1 MYSKEEEKKFT
12 SEYVKNFSLGQE
24 QIKKNKNFNKALE
37 IFNKCVDLAKKI
49 NNNQKL
55 CESYYYNGLCYFT
68 LYNLIESETNF
79 NSSFSLINSFDQS
92 NFPYYKIR
100 GKVFAYIVHTN
111 FLLKTLDENLQFI
124 NDNINNIINF
134 KLEEKLVIFYNFIK
148 EILYPFK
155 KGNKFQEFKNEYYY
169 AKNNI
174 LYNNENV
181 ISIKLKSIFLNLMN
195 YQSMKLIFQKDVLL
209 YYIDTYNIPSNHLIF
224 NCLEKSDEFI
234 NEKSKFKIILESSIK
249 SHKIKLDKEFNS
261 TSLKLTQERKDL
273 FDKFIKIWELL
284 SLSFQ
289 NIFKNH
295 LNITFTSSS
304 KTVER
309 KRVVTPNLVSII
321 KDKNSPSENKQP
333 KSTKN
338 NRRQSHITTSA
349 FNENE
354 KANFQKDIFIESFKT
369 ERTNENNEIDLSRVI
384 NSTKIIS
391 NTLFLRNV
399 NPFLINTLI
408 SEFGKEK
415 EIRKCDIINLK
426 IPNYISS
433 YSKLSRK
440 GYHGLSLVENVNQDT
455 VFLIKNLFLIKDLYF
470 FGVCDGHGPSG
481 HKISQI
487 FTTLFQSF
495 FLYNEMD
502 NYLSKKKKSLN
513 NYLSSLLS
521 TTDENKNVKE
531 MDIIK
536 YFYTKLQINCNELS
550 IVKNNFSELSTN
562 IKESI
567 LNSQNELLKYSKDFD
582 IQNSGSTICTL
593 ILKSNILTCIN
604 VGDSRAILIS
614 KNKNGTWNYSQL
626 TKDHKPTEKEEKSRI
641 ENKGGLIHKIINYD
655 DENKE
660 IGPYRV
666 WFKDDSK
673 GPGLSMSRSFGDF
686 LSKEIGVCCEPD
698 IFRYELKEDDKFIVV
713 ASDGVWEFMS
723 NELVM
728 NTIINCS
735 NAEDASQS
743 IVKEAVKKWKEYSK
757 KNVDDIS
764 CVVVEVCI
772 KK

>member
-12 SEYVKNFSLGQE
+12 SEYVQNFSLGQE
-24 QIKKNKNFNKALE
+24 QIKKKKNFNKALE
-37 IFNKCVDLAKKI
+37 IFKQCLDLAKKI

-55 CESYYYNGLCYFT
+55 CDSYYYNGLCYFT

-100 GKVFAYIVHTN
+100 GKIFAYIVHTN
-111 FLLKTLDENLQFI
+111 FLLKSVDENINFI
-124 NDNINNIINF
+124 NDNINSIIKF
-134 KLEEKLVIFYNFIK
+134 KIEEKLVIFYNFIK
-148 EILYPFK
+148 EILYPLK
-155 KGNKFQEFKNEYYY
+155 KGNRFNEFKNEYYSS
-169 AKNNI
+169 KNNI
-174 LYNNENV
+174 LYNNENT

-195 YQSMKLIFQKDVLL
+195 YNSMKLIFQKDILL
-209 YYIDTYNIPSNHLIF
+209 YYINTYNIPSNHLIF
-224 NCLEKSDEFI
+224 NCFEKSDEFI
-234 NEKSKFKIILESSIK
+234 NEKSKYKITFESLIK
-249 SHKIKLDKEFNS
+249 TNKIKIDKEFNT
-261 TSLKLTQERKDL
+261 TSSKLIQERKDL
-273 FDKFIKIWELL
+273 FDKFKKIWELL

-289 NIFKNH
+289 HIFKNH
-295 LNITFTSSS
+295 LNITFSSSS
-304 KTVER
+304 KTNQR
-309 KRVVTPNLVSII
+309 KRVVTPNLISNL
-321 KDKNSPSENKQP
+321 KEKNSSDNKQP

-338 NRRQSHITTSA
+338 NRRSSHITTST

-354 KANFQKDIFIESFKT
+354 KVNFKKDIFIEPFKT
-369 ERTNENNEIDLSRVI
+369 ERNDGKNEIDYSRVI
-384 NSTKIIS
+384 NSTNIIS
-391 NTLFLRNV
+391 NSIFLRNA
-399 NPFLINTLI
+399 NPFLIKTLI

-426 IPNYISS
+426 IPNYVSS

-440 GYHGLSLVENVNQDT
+440 GNHGLSLIENVNQDT
-455 VFLIKNLFLIKDLYF
+455 VFLYKNFLLIKDLYF

-502 NYLSKKKKSLN
+502 NYLSKKNKSIN

-521 TTDENKNVKE
+521 STDENKNVKE

-550 IVKNNFSELSTN
+550 LIKNNFTELSTN

-567 LNSQNELLKYSKDFD
+567 LNSQNELIKYSKDFD
-582 IQNSGSTICTL
+582 IQNSGSTICSL
-593 ILKSNILTCIN
+593 ILKSNTLTCIN
-604 VGDSRAILIS
+604 IGDSRAILIS

-626 TKDHKPTEKEEKSRI
+626 TKDHKPTDKEEKNRI
-641 ENKGGLIHKIINYD
+641 EKKGGSIHKLINYD

-666 WFKDDSK
+666 WFKDDTK

-723 NELVM
+723 NENVM
-728 NTIINCS
+728 NTIVNCS
-735 NAEDASQS
+735 NSDEACEV

-764 CVVVEVCI
+764 CVVVEVCV

>member
-12 SEYVKNFSLGQE
+12 SEYVQNFSLGQE
-24 QIKKNKNFNKALE
+24 QIKKKKNFNKALE
-37 IFNKCVDLAKKI
+37 IFKQCLDLAKKI

-111 FLLKTLDENLQFI
+111 FLLKSVDENINFI
-124 NDNINNIINF
+124 NDNINSIIKF

-148 EILYPFK
+148 EILYPLK
-155 KGNKFQEFKNEYYY
+155 KGNRFNEFKNEYYSS
-169 AKNNI
+169 KNNI
-174 LYNNENV
+174 LYNNENT

-195 YQSMKLIFQKDVLL
+195 YNSMKLIFQKDILL
-209 YYIDTYNIPSNHLIF
+209 YYINTYNIPSNHLIF
-224 NCLEKSDEFI
+224 NCFEKSDEFI
-234 NEKSKFKIILESSIK
+234 NEKSKYKITFESLIK
-249 SHKIKLDKEFNS
+249 TNKIKIDKEFNT
-261 TSLKLTQERKDL
+261 TSSKLIQERKDL
-273 FDKFIKIWELL
+273 FDKFKKIWELL

-289 NIFKNH
+289 HIFKNH
-295 LNITFTSSS
+295 LNITFSSSS
-304 KTVER
+304 KTNQR
-309 KRVVTPNLVSII
+309 KRVVTPNLISNL
-321 KDKNSPSENKQP
+321 KEKNSSDNKQP

-338 NRRQSHITTSA
+338 NRRSSHITTST

-354 KANFQKDIFIESFKT
+354 KVNFKKDIFIEPFKT
-369 ERTNENNEIDLSRVI
+369 ERNDGKNEIDYSRVI
-384 NSTKIIS
+384 NSTSIIS
-391 NTLFLRNV
+391 NSIFLRNA
-399 NPFLINTLI
+399 NPFLIKTLI

-426 IPNYISS
+426 IPNYVSS

-440 GYHGLSLVENVNQDT
+440 GNHGLSLIENVNQDT
-455 VFLIKNLFLIKDLYF
+455 VFLYKNFLLIKDLYF

-502 NYLSKKKKSLN
+502 NYLSKKNKSIN

-521 TTDENKNVKE
+521 STDENKNVKE

-550 IVKNNFSELSTN
+550 LIKNNFTELSTN

-567 LNSQNELLKYSKDFD
+567 LNSQNELIKYSKDFD
-582 IQNSGSTICTL
+582 IQNSGSTICSL
-593 ILKSNILTCIN
+593 ILKSNTLTCIN
-604 VGDSRAILIS
+604 IGDSRAILIS

-626 TKDHKPTEKEEKSRI
+626 TKDHKPTEK
-641 ENKGGLIHKIINYD
+641 
-655 DENKE
+655 
-660 IGPYRV
+660 
-666 WFKDDSK
+666 
-673 GPGLSMSRSFGDF
+673 
-686 LSKEIGVCCEPD
+686 
-698 IFRYELKEDDKFIVV
+698 
-713 ASDGVWEFMS
+713 
-723 NELVM
+723 
-728 NTIINCS
+728 
-735 NAEDASQS
+735 
-743 IVKEAVKKWKEYSK
+743 
-757 KNVDDIS
+757 
-764 CVVVEVCI
+764 
-772 KK
+772 

>member
-12 SEYVKNFSLGQE
+12 SEYVQNFSLGQE
-24 QIKKNKNFNKALE
+24 QIKKKKNFNKALE
-37 IFNKCVDLAKKI
+37 IFKQCLDLAKKI

-100 GKVFAYIVHTN
+100 GKIFAYIVHTN
-111 FLLKTLDENLQFI
+111 FLLKSVDENINFI
-124 NDNINNIINF
+124 NDNINSIIKF

-148 EILYPFK
+148 EILYPLK
-155 KGNKFQEFKNEYYY
+155 KGNRFNEFKNEYYSS
-169 AKNNI
+169 KNNI
-174 LYNNENV
+174 LYNNENT

-195 YQSMKLIFQKDVLL
+195 YNSMKLIFQKDILL
-209 YYIDTYNIPSNHLIF
+209 YYINTYNIPSNHLIF
-224 NCLEKSDEFI
+224 NCFEKSDEFI
-234 NEKSKFKIILESSIK
+234 NEKSKYKITFESLIK
-249 SHKIKLDKEFNS
+249 TNKIKIDKEFNT
-261 TSLKLTQERKDL
+261 TSSKLIQERKDL
-273 FDKFIKIWELL
+273 FDKFKKIWELL

-289 NIFKNH
+289 HIFKNH
-295 LNITFTSSS
+295 LNITFSSSS
-304 KTVER
+304 KTNQR
-309 KRVVTPNLVSII
+309 KRVVTPNLISNL
-321 KDKNSPSENKQP
+321 KEKNSSDNKQP

-338 NRRQSHITTSA
+338 NRRSSHITTST

-354 KANFQKDIFIESFKT
+354 KVNFKKDIFIEPFKT
-369 ERTNENNEIDLSRVI
+369 ERNDGKNEIDYSRVI
-384 NSTKIIS
+384 NSTSIIS
-391 NTLFLRNV
+391 NSIFLRNA
-399 NPFLINTLI
+399 NPFLIKTLI
-408 SEFGKEK
+408 SEFGKVK

-426 IPNYISS
+426 IPNYVSS

-440 GYHGLSLVENVNQDT
+440 GNHGLSLIENVNQDT
-455 VFLIKNLFLIKDLYF
+455 VFLYKNFLLIKDLYF

-502 NYLSKKKKSLN
+502 NYLSKKNKSIN

-521 TTDENKNVKE
+521 STDENKNVKE

-550 IVKNNFSELSTN
+550 LIKNNFTELSTN

-567 LNSQNELLKYSKDFD
+567 LNSQNELIKYSKDFD
-582 IQNSGSTICTL
+582 IQNSGSTICSL
-593 ILKSNILTCIN
+593 ILKSNTLTCIN
-604 VGDSRAILIS
+604 IGDSRAILIS

-626 TKDHKPTEKEEKSRI
+626 TKDHKPTEKEEKNRI
-641 ENKGGLIHKIINYD
+641 ESNGGLIHKIINYD
-655 DENKE
+655 DDDNKE

-723 NELVM
+723 NENVM
-728 NTIINCS
+728 NTIVNCS
-735 NAEDASQS
+735 NSDEACEV
-743 IVKEAVKKWKEYSK
+743 IVKEAVMKWKEYSK

-764 CVVVEVCI
+764 CVVVEVCV

>member
-12 SEYVKNFSLGQE
+12 SEYVQNFSLGQE
-24 QIKKNKNFNKALE
+24 QIKKKKNFNKALE
-37 IFNKCVDLAKKI
+37 IFKQCLDLAKKI

-111 FLLKTLDENLQFI
+111 FLLKSVDENINFI
-124 NDNINNIINF
+124 NDNINSIIKF

-148 EILYPFK
+148 EILYPLK
-155 KGNKFQEFKNEYYY
+155 KGNRFNEFKNEYYSS
-169 AKNNI
+169 KNNI
-174 LYNNENV
+174 LYNNENT

-195 YQSMKLIFQKDVLL
+195 YNSMKLIFQKDILL
-209 YYIDTYNIPSNHLIF
+209 YYINTYNIPSNHLIF
-224 NCLEKSDEFI
+224 NCFEKSDEFI
-234 NEKSKFKIILESSIK
+234 NEKSKYKITFESLIK
-249 SHKIKLDKEFNS
+249 TNKIKIDKEFNT
-261 TSLKLTQERKDL
+261 TSSKLIQERKDL
-273 FDKFIKIWELL
+273 FDKFKKIWELL

-289 NIFKNH
+289 HIFKNH
-295 LNITFTSSS
+295 LNITFSSSS
-304 KTVER
+304 KTNQR
-309 KRVVTPNLVSII
+309 KRVVTPNLISNL
-321 KDKNSPSENKQP
+321 KEKNSSDNKQP

-338 NRRQSHITTSA
+338 NRRSSHITTST

-354 KANFQKDIFIESFKT
+354 KVNFKKDIFIEPFKT
-369 ERTNENNEIDLSRVI
+369 ERNDGKNEIDYSRVI
-384 NSTKIIS
+384 NSTSIIS
-391 NTLFLRNV
+391 NSIFLRNA
-399 NPFLINTLI
+399 NPFLIKTLI
-408 SEFGKEK
+408 SEFGKVK

-426 IPNYISS
+426 IPNYVSS

-440 GYHGLSLVENVNQDT
+440 GNHGLSLIENVNQDT
-455 VFLIKNLFLIKDLYF
+455 VFLYKNFLLIKDLYF

-502 NYLSKKKKSLN
+502 NYLSKKNKSIN

-521 TTDENKNVKE
+521 STDENKNVKE

-550 IVKNNFSELSTN
+550 LIKNNFTELSTN

-567 LNSQNELLKYSKDFD
+567 LNSQNELIKYSKDFD
-582 IQNSGSTICTL
+582 IQNSGSTICSL
-593 ILKSNILTCIN
+593 ILKSNTLTCIN
-604 VGDSRAILIS
+604 IGDSRAILIS

-626 TKDHKPTEKEEKSRI
+626 TKDHKPTEKEEKNRI
-641 ENKGGLIHKIINYD
+641 ESNGGLIHKIINYD
-655 DENKE
+655 DDDNKE

-723 NELVM
+723 NENVM
-728 NTIINCS
+728 NTIVNCS
-735 NAEDASQS
+735 NSDEACEV

-764 CVVVEVCI
+764 CVVVEVCV